1 MCDQYSART
10 WCCFAARSCGASNRI
25 ESSRESD
32 PQYSSKRLMHPAGEE
47 AKHILSV
54 AIDSHVR
61 AFIQQLCSSKGIS
74 NSGNKKELV
83 ARLPELGT
91 IEQKKLLLQGIS
103 QSNSTDI
110 CKELF
115 VRHGS
120 FCQRKDIQ
128 RRNSIKRIGVHV
140 CNYLRQQFWWRG
152 QNVSSERHKSRVHW
166 N

>member
-1 MCDQYSART
+1 MHLPL
-10 WCCFAARSCGASNRI
+10 
-25 ESSRESD
+25 SRLWSR
-32 PQYSSKRLMHPAGEE
+32 KVVLLMPPPPPVVV
-47 AKHILSV
+47 V
-54 AIDSHVR
+54 ANPSPG
-61 AFIQQLCSSKGIS
+61 FIQQLCSSKGIS

-115 VRHGS
+115 VRHES

-140 CNYLRQQFWWRG
+140 CNYLRQQF
-152 QNVSSERHKSRVHW
+152 
-166 N
+166 